1 MYQLQILCDKQFP
14 EKNDIISLVEHVR
27 SQYEN
32 GNTSTAVGDFVTLKQ
47 MEFYVKE
54 AMKIVAPYATAAVAG
69 MSAEQ
74 RKNTCNAKL
83 SLRQAPM
90 KYDFRGNAEWERMKA
105 QKVETPATSEK
116 APQNE
121 EKAVNKRIVEFGSPL
136 LQKIVDR
143 VMADKSV
150 TMEVI
155 ASHYDLTDDA
165 RKVIEAAI
173 TLNK

>member
-1 MYQLQILCDKQFP
+1 MKLTKVEVSCTFNAGNYESVKLGGEWEITESETLTDALQ
-14 EKNDIISLVEHVR
+14 
-27 SQYEN
+27 
-32 GNTSTAVGDFVTLKQ
+32 A
-47 MEFYVKE
+47 
-54 AMKIVAPYATAAVAG
+54 ATAAI
-69 MSAEQ
+69 
-74 RKNTCNAKL
+74 R
-83 SLRQAPM
+83 
-90 KYDFRGNAEWERMKA
+90 AEWERIKA
-105 QKVETPATSEK
+105 PKVETPATVEK

-121 EKAVNKRIVEFGSPL
+121 EKAVNKRLVEFGSPL

-143 VMADKSV
+143 VMTDKSV

>member
-1 MYQLQILCDKQFP
+1 MKLTKIEVSYTFNAGNYESVKLGGEWEITESETLADALQAA
-14 EKNDIISLVEHVR
+14 
-27 SQYEN
+27 
-32 GNTSTAVGDFVTLKQ
+32 TSA
-47 MEFYVKE
+47 
-54 AMKIVAPYATAAVAG
+54 I
-69 MSAEQ
+69 
-74 RKNTCNAKL
+74 R
-83 SLRQAPM
+83 
-90 KYDFRGNAEWERMKA
+90 AEWERMKA
-105 QKVETPATSEK
+105 QKVETPATVEK

-121 EKAVNKRIVEFGSPL
+121 EKAGNKRLVEFGSPL

-165 RKVIEAAI
+165 RKVIQAAI

>member
-1 MYQLQILCDKQFP
+1 MKLTKIEVSCTFNAGNYESVKLGGEWELTESDTLTDALQ
-14 EKNDIISLVEHVR
+14 
-27 SQYEN
+27 
-32 GNTSTAVGDFVTLKQ
+32 A
-47 MEFYVKE
+47 
-54 AMKIVAPYATAAVAG
+54 AT
-69 MSAEQ
+69 
-74 RKNTCNAKL
+74 NAI
-83 SLRQAPM
+83 R
-90 KYDFRGNAEWERMKA
+90 AEWERMKA
-105 QKVETPATSEK
+105 QKAETPEAAEK

-121 EKAVNKRIVEFGSPL
+121 EKAANKRLVEFGSPL

-155 ASHYDLTDDA
+155 ASHYDITDDA

>member
-1 MYQLQILCDKQFP
+1 MKLTKIEVSCTFNAGNYESVKLGGEWEITESEKLTDALQ
-14 EKNDIISLVEHVR
+14 
-27 SQYEN
+27 
-32 GNTSTAVGDFVTLKQ
+32 A
-47 MEFYVKE
+47 
-54 AMKIVAPYATAAVAG
+54 AT
-69 MSAEQ
+69 
-74 RKNTCNAKL
+74 NAI
-83 SLRQAPM
+83 R
-90 KYDFRGNAEWERMKA
+90 AEWERMKA
-105 QKVETPATSEK
+105 QKVETPATVEK
-116 APQNE
+116 APQIE

-165 RKVIEAAI
+165 RKVIQAAI

>member
-1 MYQLQILCDKQFP
+1 MKLTKVEVSCTFNAGNYESVKLGGEWEITESETLTDALQ
-14 EKNDIISLVEHVR
+14 
-27 SQYEN
+27 
-32 GNTSTAVGDFVTLKQ
+32 A
-47 MEFYVKE
+47 
-54 AMKIVAPYATAAVAG
+54 ATN
-69 MSAEQ
+69 EI
-74 RKNTCNAKL
+74 R
-83 SLRQAPM
+83 
-90 KYDFRGNAEWERMKA
+90 AEWERMKA
-105 QKVETPATSEK
+105 QKVETPATVEK

-121 EKAVNKRIVEFGSPL
+121 EKAVNKRLVEFGSPI

-165 RKVIEAAI
+165 RKVIQAAI